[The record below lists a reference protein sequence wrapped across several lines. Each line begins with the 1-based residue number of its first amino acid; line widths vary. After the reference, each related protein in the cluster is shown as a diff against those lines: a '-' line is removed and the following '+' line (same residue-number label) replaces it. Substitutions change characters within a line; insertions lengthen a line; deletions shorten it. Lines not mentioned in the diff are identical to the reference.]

1 MDMSKYR
8 GMFLSESAEH
18 LKNMN
23 RLVVTL
29 EGEPGNREV
38 IDNLFREAH
47 SIKGMAASMGYDRTA
62 ELAHHLEDLMDGF
75 RKTGLVPPPVVD
87 RVLAGVDLLEG
98 LLADIEG
105 ESPEREIAHFLNAA
119 STVAV
124 TAAIAETPVI
134 PEVTPAPEGKVE
146 KVLEVVPTPG
156 LRLLQIRIELAAD
169 ASAPAARALLALRE
183 MARLGLVQG
192 CHPEEALLRQGLP
205 VQKLEVRFETAAA
218 AEDIQKTLAAMAD
231 IHRVTVDEIGDRA
244 AEGAGS
250 RRDDG
255 GRTVRVRTELLDRF
269 INLTGELITT
279 RYMLQAAAR
288 EERWGDT
295 RDGLDL
301 LARLIGDLHGHVLQV
316 RMTPLE
322 SITGRLPRLVRD
334 LARKSGKEVRLRI
347 EGEDLE
353 LDRAIL
359 EELAD
364 PLVHM
369 VRNAIDHGIERAG
382 EVLVRA
388 WREKDLA
395 VVEIADNGRGMDPE
409 RIRRKA
415 LEKGLVSSAQLKL
428 MRDRDLF
435 QLVCLPGFST
445 AEAVT
450 ETSGRGVGMD
460 VVKSAVE
467 SLGGTLEI
475 LSEAGAGTRFQ
486 LKLPLSVAIIKVL
499 LVRCSGRNMGL
510 PITRVIRAL
519 EVPKEDVK
527 FSGHQRVIALGEE
540 MVPLVELG
548 QFLGLPVGESRTT
561 LPTVVTEVHGRK
573 VGLLVDSLAGQR
585 EVFIKTLAFPLN
597 RISGLSGAT
606 VLGDGSVIFII
617 DPQTL
622 LSPGAEM
629 SAKLMDGA

>member
-1 MDMSKYR
+1 
-8 GMFLSESAEH
+8 
-18 LKNMN
+18 
-23 RLVVTL
+23 
-29 EGEPGNREV
+29 
-38 IDNLFREAH
+38 
-47 SIKGMAASMGYDRTA
+47 
-62 ELAHHLEDLMDGF
+62 
-75 RKTGLVPPPVVD
+75 
-87 RVLAGVDLLEG
+87 
-98 LLADIEG
+98 
-105 ESPEREIAHFLNAA
+105 
-119 STVAV
+119 
-124 TAAIAETPVI
+124 
-134 PEVTPAPEGKVE
+134 
-146 KVLEVVPTPG
+146 

-169 ASAPAARALLALRE
+169 AAAPAARGLLALRE
-183 MARLGLVQG
+183 LAHHGLVQG

-205 VQKLEVRFETAAA
+205 VQRLDVRFETASSV
-218 AEDIQKTLAAMAD
+218 ELIQQTLAAMVD
-231 IHRVTVDEIGDRA
+231 VHRVTVDEVSDRA
-244 AEGAGS
+244 VDGS
-250 RRDDG
+250 GPRREDG

-288 EERWGDT
+288 EECWSET

-301 LARLIGDLHGHVLQV
+301 LARLISDLHGHVLQV

-334 LARKSGKEVRLRI
+334 LARKSNKEVRLRI

-359 EELAD
+359 EELSD

-369 VRNAIDHGIERAG
+369 VRNAVDHGIERSG

-415 LEKGLVSSAQLKL
+415 LEKGLVSPAQVKI

-445 AEAVT
+445 AEAIT

-475 LSEAGAGTRFQ
+475 LSEAGVGTRFR
-486 LKLPLSVAIIKVL
+486 LKLPLSVAIIKIL
-499 LVRCSGRNMGL
+499 LVRCADRSMGL

-519 EVPKEDVK
+519 EIPLDEVK
-527 FSGHQRVIALGEE
+527 SSGHQQVITLDEE
-540 MVPLVELG
+540 IVPLVELS
-548 QFLGLPVGESRTT
+548 QLLGLPAATT
-561 LPTVVTEVHGRK
+561 RVTHPTVVTEVHGRK

-585 EVFIKTLAFPLN
+585 EVFVKTLDFPLD

-629 SAKLMDGA
+629 PTPQADGAQ